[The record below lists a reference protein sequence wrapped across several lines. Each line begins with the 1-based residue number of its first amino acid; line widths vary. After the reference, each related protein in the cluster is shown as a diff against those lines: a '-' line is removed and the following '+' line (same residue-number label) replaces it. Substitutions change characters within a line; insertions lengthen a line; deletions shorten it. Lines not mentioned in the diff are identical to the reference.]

1 MRYADRT
8 CRMVIHSLS
17 GNEEVALLLQTPRV
31 RPPVAGLPP
40 SGAQPR
46 WRGSAGTGRVMDPEA
61 SPPNVDRLVLLAT
74 LSAVAESLPRKRRLQ
89 LVARLLSIA
98 ADWERKDNVI
108 DLRAPRRRPAQDEAM
123 QAAPGRLRTT
133 AQLLEPPAGP
143 EA

>member
-1 MRYADRT
+1 
-8 CRMVIHSLS
+8 
-17 GNEEVALLLQTPRV
+17 
-31 RPPVAGLPP
+31 
-40 SGAQPR
+40 
-46 WRGSAGTGRVMDPEA
+46 MDPEA

-74 LSAVAESLPRKRRLQ
+74 VSAVAESLPRKRRLQ

-108 DLRAPRRRPAQDEAM
+108 DLHAPRRRPAQAEAM
-123 QAAPGRLRTT
+123 QAAAGRLRTT